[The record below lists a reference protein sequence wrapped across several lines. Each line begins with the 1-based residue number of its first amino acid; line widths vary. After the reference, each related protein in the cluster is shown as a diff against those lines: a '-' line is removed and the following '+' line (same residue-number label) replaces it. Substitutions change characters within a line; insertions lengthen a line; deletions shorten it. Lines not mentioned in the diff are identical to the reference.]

1 MSLLISSVCW
11 VRKGKL
17 SAFPRKAL
25 DEDEGAAT
33 SSELAMMA
41 ASVLGVPAPGD
52 DAVMVDD
59 DEDEGAAAAAAA
71 AAGEKGKRK
80 KKAMVEGDSDN
91 EEEEEG
97 KEEEGEKKEEDEE
110 DEDARIEKEFHMEH
124 YDEEELRPTFTME
137 PFYKDQSEDPYLK
150 REDGM
155 DADDVDSEAE
165 EDAVLEDDLF
175 LLAAATEAEDNF
187 SHLDAHI
194 YEERDRNLFC
204 HHDYLLPAFP
214 LAIAYLDTELPSRA
228 AGRPG
233 VLAVPH
239 KNLVAVGTMETAI
252 ELWDLDI
259 IDSVECVAT
268 LGGPVDSD
276 EANGLLVG
284 KDGKKGK
291 KKRKGTAG
299 AGAAAAPVLKPGSHT
314 DSVIALGAN
323 PVRTN
328 VLASGSA
335 DRTVKIWDVATL
347 SLVSTF
353 DRVHGDKVQALE
365 WCPSDPAVLLT
376 AGFDRRVCAVDVRAA
391 PSAPPVLAWT
401 LADADPESVAWLP
414 WRNGQFLVSQENG
427 VVRCFDA
434 LRAMPPAQNTAPLW
448 TLAAHEKA
456 ASALAVNAGIP
467 GFVATGGLD
476 KTLKL
481 WNIAD
486 APSLLFSRNVN
497 ASVYCAAF
505 NRDNSTLLGFGTSHS
520 VRVWDVSELR
530 AVRSAF
536 ANVHSVAP
544 PPVHDGEP
552 APVAPDSDGL
562 VEVRPPGQEAGDDA
576 SAKKKKKK
584 NPLAGVL
591 PPALLNAMPRSAPH
605 KKRFTKTRFTTK
617 SIGK

>member
-25 DEDEGAAT
+25 EEDEGAAT
-33 SSELAMMA
+33 SSELAQMA

-52 DAVMVDD
+52 DAVMMDD
-59 DEDEGAAAAAAA
+59 DEEDTTAA
-71 AAGEKGKRK
+71 AAGEAMDEEAQKKKQRRK
-80 KKAMVEGDSDN
+80 KKKAVVEGDSDD
-91 EEEEEG
+91 E
-97 KEEEGEKKEEDEE
+97 EKKEEDSD
-110 DEDARIEKEFHMEH
+110 DEDARIEKEFHMEN
-124 YDEEELRPTFTME
+124 YDEEELRPAFTME
-137 PFYKDQSEDPYLK
+137 PYYKDQSEDPYLQH
-150 REDGM
+150 EDGM
-155 DADDVDSEAE
+155 DGDDADSEAE
-165 EDAVLEDDLF
+165 ESAVLEDDLF

-214 LAIAYLDTELPSRA
+214 LAIAYIDTVLPSRA
-228 AGRPG
+228 AARPG
-233 VLAVPH
+233 ALAVPH
-239 KNLVAVGTMETAI
+239 KNLVAVGTMEPAI

-276 EANGLLVG
+276 AANGLLVG
-284 KDGKKGK
+284 KDK
-291 KKRKGTAG
+291 KKKKKKKSA
-299 AGAAAAPVLKPGSHT
+299 AGAALKPGSHT

-391 PSAPPVLAWT
+391 PTAPPVLAWT
-401 LADADPESVAWLP
+401 LDDADPEAVAWLP

-434 LRAMPPAQNTAPLW
+434 LRAMPPTQNVQPLW

-481 WNIAD
+481 WNITD
-486 APSLLFSRNVN
+486 TPSLLFSRNVN
-497 ASVYCAAF
+497 ASIYCAAF

-520 VRVWDVSELR
+520 VRVWDVSELCT
-530 AVRSAF
+530 VRSAF
-536 ANVHSVAP
+536 AGVHSAAP
-544 PPVHDGEP
+544 PPTHDGEP

-562 VEVRPPGQEAGDDA
+562 FEVRPPGQEADD
-576 SAKKKKKK
+576 STAKRKKKK

-591 PPALLNAMPRSAPH
+591 PPALLSAMPRAAPH
-605 KKRFTKTRFTTK
+605 KRRFTKTKFTTK

>member
-25 DEDEGAAT
+25 EEDEGAAT
-33 SSELAMMA
+33 SSELARMA

-52 DAVMVDD
+52 DAVMMDD
-59 DEDEGAAAAAAA
+59 DDDSTAAVEEMDEGA
-71 AAGEKGKRK
+71 EKKKDRK
-80 KKAMVEGDSDN
+80 KKKAIVEGDSDN
-91 EEEEEG
+91 EEE
-97 KEEEGEKKEEDEE
+97 KKEEDED
-110 DEDARIEKEFHMEH
+110 DEDARIEKEFHMEN
-124 YDEEELRPTFTME
+124 YDEEELRPAFTME
-137 PFYKDQSEDPYLK
+137 PYYKDQSEDPYL
-150 REDGM
+150 RHDDGM
-155 DADDVDSEAE
+155 DGDDADSEAE
-165 EDAVLEDDLF
+165 ESAVLEDDLF

-214 LAIAYLDTELPSRA
+214 LAIAYIDTVLPSRA
-228 AGRPG
+228 AARPG
-233 VLAVPH
+233 TLTVPH
-239 KNLVAVGTMETAI
+239 KNLVAVGTMEPAI

-276 EANGLLVG
+276 AANGLLVG
-284 KDGKKGK
+284 KDAK
-291 KKRKGTAG
+291 KKKKKKA
-299 AGAAAAPVLKPGSHT
+299 AGAALKPGSHT

-353 DRVHGDKVQALE
+353 DRVHSDKVQALE

-376 AGFDRRVCAVDVRAA
+376 AGFDRRVCAIDVRAA

-401 LADADPESVAWLP
+401 LDDADPESVAWLP

-427 VVRCFDA
+427 AVRCYDA
-434 LRAMPPAQNTAPLW
+434 LRAMPPAQNVQPLW

-486 APSLLFSRNVN
+486 TPSLLFSRNVN

-536 ANVHSVAP
+536 ANVHSAAP
-544 PPVHDGEP
+544 LPTHEGEP

-562 VEVRPPGQEAGDDA
+562 FEVRPPGQDAGGDDA
-576 SAKKKKKK
+576 PKKKKK

-591 PPALLNAMPRSAPH
+591 PPPLLNAMPRGAAPH
-605 KKRFTKTRFTTK
+605 KRRFTKTKFTTK